1 MKMLSVED
9 LVEKSVSNCYLPVG
23 HEKYFEYFLVLLLNE
38 AGVQHGVEVTRL
50 KKLDKLDKE
59 LAAVLLELRPLNHEV
74 GLLSGNLLLI
84 KTEVAFV

>member
-50 KKLDKLDKE
+50 KKLDKLD
-59 LAAVLLELRPLNHEV
+59 
-74 GLLSGNLLLI
+74 
-84 KTEVAFV
+84 